1 MGNQKKVGNKN
12 LQNTT
17 QKTTDGAKRETQKQG
32 INTEEMATKEPLFR
46 SIISPIFKFI

>member
-1 MGNQKKVGNKN
+1 LKIGNGESEKVGNKN

-32 INTEEMATKEPLFR
+32 INTVEMVTKEPFFR
-46 SIISPIFKFI
+46 NDFIQS

>member
-1 MGNQKKVGNKN
+1 MGNKN

-32 INTEEMATKEPLFR
+32 INTVEMVTKEPLFR